1 MCQNRPELSNISWAV
16 FLFKVLIKYDGIP
29 ADYRADLSGRYG
41 DFMDIVDLF
50 RYDLISTAINKAQ
63 F

>member
-41 DFMDIVDLF
+41 DFMNIVDFLRYDIVSVASD
-50 RYDLISTAINKAQ
+50 KAQ